1 MKKEKILELACI
13 VASGILAN
21 PVMANVCSPIN
32 SVPRRFLL
40 ETLIT
45 EITAIS
51 KQTLEIV
58 VEE

>member
-13 VASGILAN
+13 IASGILAN
-21 PVMANVCSPIN
+21 PVMSNVCSPTN
-32 SVPRRFLL
+32 SVPRRHLL

-51 KQTLEIV
+51 KQTLEMV